1 MAGDQQEL
9 HTGRWTRETAYLN
22 SQFSTC
28 QGPDQ
33 LFSSKLSADKV
44 KSHTQKKSRVLTS
57 CVFELVP

>member
-33 LFSSKLSADKV
+33 LFSSKLSADKLN
-44 KSHTQKKSRVLTS
+44 HTQKKKSLVLTS
-57 CVFELVP
+57 CVLELVP